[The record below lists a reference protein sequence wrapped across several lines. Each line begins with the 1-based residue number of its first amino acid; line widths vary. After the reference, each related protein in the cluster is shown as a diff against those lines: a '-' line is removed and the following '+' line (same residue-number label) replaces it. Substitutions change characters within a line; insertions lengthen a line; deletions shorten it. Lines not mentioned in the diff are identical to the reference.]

1 MALLLW
7 PVAINIENTGP
18 DLSAFMSSEIQ
29 QFSSPSVAIQNQAVQ
44 VVGVQTN
51 LQGPKLRLMFSGGP
65 QFRDGGPQV
74 SKLTTQ
80 SGGETTTDSC

>member
-18 DLSAFMSSEIQ
+18 DLSAFVSSEIQ

-44 VVGVQTN
+44 VVGVSNKLAGAQTAIDV
-51 LQGPKLRLMFSGGP
+51 LRWSAIQRWWPTSVEAHHPK
-65 QFRDGGPQV
+65 
-74 SKLTTQ
+74 
-80 SGGETTTDSC
+80 